1 MAQRASGSFQ
11 PLSIQPAISRPK
23 AARFRFGSGLPAI
36 PHLAEMRLALGG
48 LCFALA
54 FGGGITG
61 ARAAPLDSL
70 SGATN
75 WLNSAPLTAQALKGK
90 VVLVD
95 FWTYSCINCLREMP
109 YVEAWANKY
118 KPYGLVVI
126 GVHAPEFAFEKN
138 LENIEKAVA
147 RFHITFPVAVDNDR
161 AIWNGFNNEYWPA
174 AYFVEGDGKIQ
185 AHHFGEGD
193 YDRSEHQLQ
202 AMLRDNG
209 AKNVP
214 DDLVHPVGTGE
225 QSEADLSAIDS
236 PETYIG
242 YERASHFISTGGA
255 VQDSPNDYVI
265 ENSPALNE
273 WGLSGNWTIGPE
285 AARLNKPGGSI
296 TFRFHARD
304 LHLVLG
310 PAKDG
315 KPVRFRVTLDG
326 HPPGAMHG
334 TDCDADGIGT
344 VSGQRLYQLIR
355 QGENN
360 VGDHLFRIEFLS
372 PGVEAFSFTFG

>member
-1 MAQRASGSFQ
+1 MVLR
-11 PLSIQPAISRPK
+11 LSDLHV
-23 AARFRFGSGLPAI
+23 SGLRLSVSLCAVLG
-36 PHLAEMRLALGG
+36 LAALPP
-48 LCFALA
+48 
-54 FGGGITG
+54 G
-61 ARAAPLDSL
+61 AQAAPLDSL
-70 SGATN
+70 AGATA
-75 WLNSAPLTAQALKGK
+75 WLNSPPLTAQGLKGK

-174 AYFVEGDGKIQ
+174 AYLIEGDGQIQ

-193 YDRSEHQLQ
+193 YDRSEHQIQ
-202 AMLRDNG
+202 AMLRENG
-209 AKNVP
+209 AVNVP
-214 DDLVHPVGTGE
+214 DDLVHPKGTGE
-225 QSEADLSAIDS
+225 QSEADLSSIGS

-242 YERASHFISTGGA
+242 YERANHFISTGGA
-255 VQDSPNDYVI
+255 VQDAPNDYVI
-265 ENSPALNE
+265 ENTPSLND
-273 WGLSGNWTIGPE
+273 WGLTGNWTVGAE
-285 AARLNKPGGSI
+285 SARLNKAGGSI

-310 PAKDG
+310 PAASG
-315 KPVRFRVTLDG
+315 QPVRFRVTIDG
-326 HPPGAMHG
+326 HAPGVIHG
-334 TDCDADGIGT
+334 TDCDSEGMGT
-344 VSGQRLYQLIR
+344 VTGQRLYQLVR
-355 QGENN
+355 QQDNA
-360 VGDHLFRIEFLS
+360 VSDHVFRIEFLS